1 MRLILFLFNLLRGFF
16 LKVTYGRQIC
26 VEDVTLTEVIES
38 TKFTILGVERFTGYC
53 INFPPLETQKRH
65 EKERETD
72 RKIKERERYRE
83 RKDTEKER

>member
-1 MRLILFLFNLLRGFF
+1 M
-16 LKVTYGRQIC
+16 
-26 VEDVTLTEVIES
+26 EDVTLTEVIES
-38 TKFTILGVERFTGYC
+38 TKYTILGVERFTGYC